1 MLPTMSQVQSL
12 AEPVRISVSNVGGI
26 DRSTVEFSP
35 GITIL
40 AGRNATNRTSLLQ
53 AIMAGLGSENVS
65 LKGDAEEGEVRLELG
80 DEVYTRTLRREG
92 DRIVTGG
99 DPYLDDPELADLF
112 AFLLESNEARR
123 AVARSD
129 DLRELIMRP
138 IDTDAI
144 QADIERLEAEKRSI
158 DERLDELD
166 RLQRRLPDLEQDRA
180 DLEDRI
186 EAKREELAEVEVEI
200 DELDADVDETREDKA
215 ELEEKFQELRDTRSD
230 LEDVRFT
237 IDTKSESLEALE
249 DRRDEL
255 EGEREEMPDSPMG
268 QVAELDEEID
278 RLRSKLQ
285 DVNATINELQTVVQ
299 FNEEMLEGTSGDVA
313 AALRGADTDVSGDGA
328 VTDQLLADSQVVCWT
343 CGSEVER
350 DQIEATLDRLRE
362 LRQDKVSRRKDLQSE
377 INEIED
383 EKIVYEEK
391 QRQRDQVERE
401 LNQIDREIEQ
411 RESRIAELK
420 ERRESLEADVTD
432 LEETVEALE
441 SEEYSDVLDKHK
453 EANQLEFEIS
463 RLESQLADV
472 EDEIES
478 IDGDLDERNDLKD
491 RRTEIQDE
499 LEERRTRI
507 DRIEAEAV
515 EEFNE
520 HMEEI
525 LDLLGY
531 ANLDRIWIERTERE
545 IREGRRKVQ
554 KRTFELHVV
563 RSTDSGTTYED
574 TIDHLSESE
583 REVTGLIFGLAGY
596 LVHEV
601 YETVPFML
609 LDSLEAIDSERIAT
623 LVEYFGE
630 YADSLV
636 VALLPEDAS
645 ALSNEY
651 QRVAEI

>member
-1 MLPTMSQVQSL
+1 VLPTMSQVQSL